1 MLKSLVV
8 ALSLIA
14 SPALANECLR
24 YGDVVTLGGQYGFA
38 VLAEGRNGTDGIGD
52 ASEHANLLF
61 LDSPLCITTDP
72 VSMGVSGVTS
82 IQLHCPALLANDGNV
97 LSLTGQL
104 VGAHTGNGHTPVLLV
119 CNSG

>member
-8 ALSLIA
+8 VLSLIA
-14 SPALANECLR
+14 SPALAKECLH

-38 VLAEGRNGTDGIGD
+38 VVAVGRNGTDGIGD

-61 LDSPLCITTDP
+61 LDAPFCITDDP
-72 VSMGVSGVTS
+72 VSKGISDVTS
-82 IQLHCPALLANDGNV
+82 IQLHCPALEASDGNV

-119 CNSG
+119 CKS